1 MSVRIGIGLDTTKV
15 FIPFLQRVTEATARV
30 SGKTLYTGTVRY
42 VDGSN
47 STGAASNSNAGT
59 SPSLPKLTIT
69 SAYTAS
75 ADGDIIQLISN
86 IDLKNEAGG
95 YWLANTA
102 NKGVL
107 VRGTVGNTAAITVT
121 YTGVAAFII
130 RMRDTNKLQFQNI
143 TFSHNYNKELC
154 YVECDSPS
162 ANVTKWLTFKDCN
175 FDFQNAAMAN
185 PMLIRPVG
193 ITVAGTGDIFFELDG
208 CNLTSTKGAGYKWI
222 GTDGLPSTATILLN
236 NNTMVSN
243 GFATYTTG
251 DLCKVKS
258 CLYGNTIT
266 QNYGGTVLSF
276 SSDTSAPTQTGQIV
290 DLRSNTITVGA
301 TYDPHG
307 ILFGRGTNSVY
318 AVNNNVTIPTNSSSL
333 AIGFVIKTTAAN
345 VGDSYFGGNYVNAPR
360 PFYIKGGSKNTLS
373 FNSGIVNWSTRA
385 AFDVDNPIES
395 DQPTGINSLLN
406 VITDNNFI
414 GATYGVQLLSTTAT
428 QKPATSMQGWTMD
441 RNNYYSPDLIFLYD
455 SNVSTAYYLTN
466 RTAFWPSNDNDLN
479 SKMLQ
484 SNQIQI

>member
-30 SGKTLYTGTVRY
+30 SGKPLYTGTVRY
-42 VDGSN
+42 VSA
-47 STGAASNSNAGT
+47 TGNNANAGT
-59 SPSLPKLTIT
+59 NINAPKQTIT

-75 ADGDIIQLISN
+75 ASGDIIEVISSSL
-86 IDLKNEAGG
+86 DLKNEAGG
-95 YWLANTA
+95 YLLLNTS
-102 NKGVL
+102 NKDIL
-107 VRGTVGNTAAITVT
+107 IRGTIGQSITLT

-130 RMRDTNKLQFQNI
+130 RMRDTNKVQFQNI
-143 TFSHNYNKELC
+143 NFSHNYTKELVYC
-154 YVECDSPS
+154 ECDSPA
-162 ANVTKWLTFKDCN
+162 ANVTKWIKFKDCS
-175 FDFQNAAMAN
+175 FDFQNASVAI
-185 PMLIRPVG
+185 PSLIRPVA
-193 ITVAGTGDIFFELDG
+193 ITVANTSDIFFELDG
-208 CNLTSTKGAGYKWI
+208 CNLTTTKGAGYKWI
-222 GTDGLPSTATILLN
+222 DTNGLPSTATILLN

-276 SSDTSAPTQTGQIV
+276 GADTSAPTQTGQIV

-301 TYDPHG
+301 TFDPHG

-318 AVNNNVTIPTNSSSL
+318 AVNNNITIPSTSSSL
-333 AIGFVIKTTAAN
+333 AIGFVIKTTSTN
-345 VGDSYFGGNYVNAPR
+345 VGDSVFSGNYIVAPR
-360 PFYIKGGSKNTLS
+360 PFYIKGGSKITAT
-373 FNSGIVNWSTRA
+373 FNSCVSNWSTRA
-385 AFDVDNPIES
+385 AFDIDNPIEA
-395 DQPTGINSLLN
+395 DQPNGINSTLN

-441 RNNYYSPDLIFLYD
+441 RNNYYSPDLVFLYD
-455 SNVSTAYYLTN
+455 SNNSTAYYLNN
-466 RTAFWPSNDNDLN
+466 RSAFWPSNNNDLN